1 MYCYMYGV
9 IRMQNELQILLDSV
23 CSITTIMESVHLLY
37 LMYLLL
43 YLSSLFPFSLSQLVE
58 SCAQIAGAC
67 LEQTT
72 WLRRNLAVREEEPV
86 TVVGTKEKEGS
97 GELHPYVTLYLFVYF
112 TPSYSYFK
120 PL

>member
-1 MYCYMYGV
+1 MYSV
-9 IRMQNELQILLDSV
+9 IRMRNELQILMDSV
-23 CSITTIMESVHLLY
+23 RPFTTIMESIHLLY

-43 YLSSLFPFSLSQLVE
+43 YLCSLFSFSLLQLVE

-97 GELHPYVTLYLFVYF
+97 GELRPYVALYLFIYF
-112 TPSYSYFK
+112 TPSDSYFK
-120 PL
+120 SL

>member
-1 MYCYMYGV
+1 
-9 IRMQNELQILLDSV
+9 MQSELKTLLDSV
-23 CSITTIMESVHLLY
+23 NPFATVMESVHLLY
-37 LMYLLL
+37 LLYLLL
-43 YLSSLFPFSLSQLVE
+43 YLSSLFDFSLSQLVE

-72 WLRRNLAVREEEPV
+72 WLRRNLAVREEEPA

-97 GELHPYVTLYLFVYF
+97 GELHLYVTLYLFVYF
-112 TPSYSYFK
+112 TPTDSRIK